1 MKESMGLVP
10 TMGIIIFALVLISGY
25 LAFTINYSKA
35 YKANSRIVNIIQKYD
50 NKMSDSATRKKIE
63 EEIKTYLE
71 EINYTASDLYT
82 KTCANDGY
90 TAVTSTGKGWCYKI
104 ISSGEGIADRA
115 ANKDKDTERVYVKVK
130 TYISIDVPIFNKIF
144 SNLRF
149 FSVDGATKPVLQ
161 Q

>member
-50 NKMSDSATRKKIE
+50 NKMNDSNTRKKIE
-63 EEIKTYLE
+63 QEIYEYLE
-71 EINYTASDLYT
+71 DINYTASDLYT
-82 KTCANDGY
+82 KKCPNEGY
-90 TAVTSTGKGWCYKI
+90 IAVTSTGKGWCYKI
-104 ISSGEGIADRA
+104 ISSADA
-115 ANKDKDTERVYVKVK
+115 SDKSETDTERVYVKVK
-130 TYISIDVPIFNKIF
+130 TYISIDVPIFNRIF

-161 Q
+161 

>member
-50 NKMSDSATRKKIE
+50 NKMNDSDTRKKIE
-63 EEIKTYLE
+63 EEIHEYLE
-71 EINYTASDLYT
+71 DINYTASDQYT
-82 KTCANDGY
+82 KKCTNDGY
-90 TAVTSTGKGWCYKI
+90 TAVTSTGKGWCYKV
-104 ISSGEGIADRA
+104 ISSG
-115 ANKDKDTERVYVKVK
+115 ANASNNDMEKVYVKVR
-130 TYISIDVPIFNKIF
+130 TYISIDVPIFNRIF

-161 Q
+161 